1 MVLPVTRVEFFYH
14 RINNELLMYFTDTK
28 LYIAE
33 KEIRD
38 FFKATGFN
46 GRWDHPSSFNTAGC
60 ICFFDDVEAKLFK
73 LKYGIQ

>member
-1 MVLPVTRVEFFYH
+1 MVLPVTRVEFSYH
-14 RINNELLMYFTDTK
+14 RLNGQLMIYFNEPRI
-28 LYIAE
+28 YISE

-60 ICFFDDVEAKLFK
+60 ICFFDDVEASLFK
-73 LKYGIQ
+73 MKYGIQ